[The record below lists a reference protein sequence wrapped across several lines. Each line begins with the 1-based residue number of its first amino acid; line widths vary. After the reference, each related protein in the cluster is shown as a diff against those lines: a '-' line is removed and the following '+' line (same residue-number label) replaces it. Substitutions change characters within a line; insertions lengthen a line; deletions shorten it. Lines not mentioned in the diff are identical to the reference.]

1 MQGVKAIL
9 KQSQISTYIIS
20 KYSKCTLV
28 LCLVAQIENTLIPIH
43 YEEIIQ
49 YVIVHWEYFHSD

>member
-28 LCLVAQIENTLIPIH
+28 LCLVAQIENTLIPTH

-49 YVIVHWEYFHSD
+49 YVIVH